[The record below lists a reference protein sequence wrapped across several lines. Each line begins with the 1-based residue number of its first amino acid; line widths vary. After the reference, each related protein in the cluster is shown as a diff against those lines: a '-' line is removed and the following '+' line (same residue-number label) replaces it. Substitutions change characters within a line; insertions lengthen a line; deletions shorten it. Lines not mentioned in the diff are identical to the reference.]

1 VPESGGLDVPTYLV
15 ESYVPGVTLEEVAA
29 ACSRA
34 EDAADGMRQAGT
46 PVQHLATTFVPSE
59 GSVLWLFDG
68 ASAQVVEE
76 ANRRAGIDFAR
87 VVEAI
92 ALTGKGRT
100 EVRAEG
106 RSEPAGWTQGRG
118 STREDERKEGVTG

>member
-1 VPESGGLDVPTYLV
+1 VPTYLV

-34 EDAADGMRQAGT
+34 EDAAAGMRLAGT
-46 PVQHLATTFVPSE
+46 SVRYLGTTFVPSE
-59 GSVLWLFDG
+59 GSVLCLFEG

-87 VVEAI
+87 VVEVV
-92 ALTGKGRT
+92 ALNGQG
-100 EVRAEG
+100 AN
-106 RSEPAGWTQGRG
+106 AGTSRG
-118 STREDERKEGVTG
+118 EAR